1 VRKGTASYRGIPMK
15 AKWET
20 RADLTKRTSFTRI
33 TGVLDEADV
42 RAWAKQY
49 RERCTAPHR
58 GRRHMVIADMRG
70 MRALSV
76 KVAEIMG
83 QEIGH
88 ARRNGVVLCAHIS
101 DDTVQRLQA
110 GRVARQNSV
119 QDDVTVDCATL
130 TEAERVCDD
139 VRAQLDDASIVH
151 TARAFAKAS

>member
-1 VRKGTASYRGIPMK
+1 M
-15 AKWET
+15 
-20 RADLTKRTSFTRI
+20 KRTSYTRI

-42 RAWAKQY
+42 RAWAKEY
-49 RERCTAPHR
+49 RERSTALYR

-88 ARRNGVVLCAHIS
+88 ARRHGVVLCAHIS

-110 GRVARQNSV
+110 ARLARQNAA
-119 QDDVTVDCATL
+119 QDDLTVDCATL
-130 TEAERVCDD
+130 EEAERVCDD
-139 VRAQLDDASIVH
+139 VRAQLDHPSIEH
-151 TARAFAKAS
+151 TARSFAKAS